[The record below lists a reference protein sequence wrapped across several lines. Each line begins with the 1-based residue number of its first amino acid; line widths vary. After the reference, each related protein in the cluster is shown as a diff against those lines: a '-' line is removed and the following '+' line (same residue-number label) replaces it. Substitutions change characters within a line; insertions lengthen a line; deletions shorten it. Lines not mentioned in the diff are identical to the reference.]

1 MNVRP
6 KQKTKLG
13 CGNKQRGKK
22 KKKLGCFAYFKEFL
36 GVNELG
42 PLDGIQGLNKVYRS

>member
-13 CGNKQRGKK
+13 CGNKQRGK